1 MHPEH
6 IDYQRDAKTEKRF
19 HHGDHSA
26 AFGRNQFLPLKT
38 LNSLNTTF
46 YGKESY
52 EYQVKNFLKLKSF
65 AHL

>member
-1 MHPEH
+1 MIAP
-6 IDYQRDAKTEKRF
+6 RR
-19 HHGDHSA
+19 HSA
-26 AFGRNQFLPLKT
+26 AVGRKQFLPLKT

-52 EYQVKNFLKLKSF
+52 EYQAKNFLKLKSF